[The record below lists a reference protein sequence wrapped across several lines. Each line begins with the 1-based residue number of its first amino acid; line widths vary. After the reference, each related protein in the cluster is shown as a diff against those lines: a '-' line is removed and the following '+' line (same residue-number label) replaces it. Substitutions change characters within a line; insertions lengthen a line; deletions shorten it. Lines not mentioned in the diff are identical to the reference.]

1 MSKVIKL
8 KEDQVTNGAQEQID
22 FSAPYLARIKI
33 SGTADLLFHRYNCE
47 SVAEKNSAAKGSK
60 SKKTDNIESYVYR
73 NQEGL
78 LCLPGESFRQ
88 SIITAAKFEQDPRSP
103 RKSAMDLFKAAVI
116 SLTDLASLGAKEW
129 DYEDRRRVMVQRSAI
144 TRVRP
149 AMRNGWT
156 VDLAFMVQLPEYVP
170 PQFLRSVLDNAGRLV
185 GVGDFRPSYG
195 RYRVDSWTVENP

>member
-33 SGTADLLFHRYNCE
+33 AGTADLLFHRYNCE